1 MGVGYSGAMATRG
14 RGRPRAAEGRDL
26 RAELLRASR
35 RALDEDGPAAL
46 SLREVA
52 RRANCTHQAPYHYFP
67 NREALLATLVV
78 EGFTELTTRL
88 RQARMQAENWV
99 VALENSANA
108 YVEFALRNPGV
119 FRLMF
124 RPDYCNPEEH
134 PEVQESGS
142 AARQELTLIASLPQ
156 PGQSAALESMRWAH
170 VHGLA
175 TLLLDGPLALEYV
188 TLEEKMAHAAE
199 VNRALAAAAQSDLA
213 T

>member
-1 MGVGYSGAMATRG
+1 MGFGYSGGMATRG

-26 RAELLRASR
+26 RAELLQASR
-35 RALDEDGPAAL
+35 RLLDESGPAAL

-67 NREALLATLVV
+67 NRESLLAALVV
-78 EGFTELTTRL
+78 EGFTELANRL
-88 RQARMQAENWV
+88 RQARTQAENRV
-99 VALENSANA
+99 TALENSANA
-108 YVEFALRNPGV
+108 YVEFALRNPGI

-142 AARQELTLIASLPQ
+142 AARQELTLIAAPPQ
-156 PGQSAALESMRWAH
+156 AHRNAVLESVRWAH

-188 TLEEKMAHAAE
+188 TFEDKMAHAAE
-199 VNRALAAAAQSDLA
+199 VNRVLAAEAQSDLA
-213 T
+213 I